1 MTADKRNMQVLI
13 ADDDRVLNLMLA
25 SVFRKNGWTVTS
37 AFDAMQAVMS
47 AMRGLPTAI
56 VMDIHM
62 PGGTGVEA
70 LKKLKASSKTAHIP
84 VLVLSGSV
92 DAAEAASVIELGAA
106 EFLSKPAEPE
116 DVLAAVVRL
125 AEA

>member
-1 MTADKRNMQVLI
+1 MVAR
-13 ADDDRVLNLMLA
+13 
-25 SVFRKNGWTVTS
+25 
-37 AFDAMQAVMS
+37 
-47 AMRGLPTAI
+47 
-56 VMDIHM
+56 
-62 PGGTGVEA
+62 
-70 LKKLKASSKTAHIP
+70 KLKASSKTAHIP